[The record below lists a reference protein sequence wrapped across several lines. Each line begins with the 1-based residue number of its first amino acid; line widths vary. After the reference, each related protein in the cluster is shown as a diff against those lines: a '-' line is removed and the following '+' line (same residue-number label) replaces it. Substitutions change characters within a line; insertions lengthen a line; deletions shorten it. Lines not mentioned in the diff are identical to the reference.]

1 MDTPSSNSLSRPR
14 LRLNRHTPISRVQ
27 DSSDMDFTPVAVPS
41 SARSQLNV
49 VDDEDD
55 NQPTPRM
62 PLRHISSFSN
72 NYGPN
77 SEFGPSTSSVAPS
90 ETPAAR
96 LRALLAR
103 SLDSPNG
110 KSPPTRPSAQ
120 LSDSE
125 DGAGSVLSRFTPAT
139 PSVTRDSLKDLFS
152 RARREPGDTPQKSR
166 PRRNSFDTSEMD
178 ITPVVDRERE
188 QHKGKRKSLSDDEVD
203 KPRSESSF
211 RSSHAATFD
220 TLRARLIV
228 SVTSQPS
235 ETGSLLADEPRLEG
249 HANVNST
256 TTLLPPLD
264 STWSSP
270 PRSASS
276 HQRTFQLPS
285 QLASHSSKVIHL
297 QCLHTP
303 DHSIRSA
310 GSRFGYAACYGR
322 SRYI

>member
-14 LRLNRHTPISRVQ
+14 LRLNRHTPSLRVQ

-62 PLRHISSFSN
+62 PLRNIASFSN
-72 NYGPN
+72 SYGPN

-110 KSPPTRPSAQ
+110 KSPPTRPSSH
-120 LSDSE
+120 LSE
-125 DGAGSVLSRFTPAT
+125 DGAGSVSSRFAPAT

-203 KPRSESSF
+203 KPSVSILFTSS
-211 RSSHAATFD
+211 S
-220 TLRARLIV
+220 
-228 SVTSQPS
+228 
-235 ETGSLLADEPRLEG
+235 
-249 HANVNST
+249 
-256 TTLLPPLD
+256 
-264 STWSSP
+264 
-270 PRSASS
+270 
-276 HQRTFQLPS
+276 
-285 QLASHSSKVIHL
+285 LASHHDTYQRIQQRVRIVISVFS
-297 QCLHTP
+297 CNNV
-303 DHSIRSA
+303 
-310 GSRFGYAACYGR
+310 
-322 SRYI
+322 

>member
-14 LRLNRHTPISRVQ
+14 LRLNRHTPIPRVQ

-41 SARSQLNV
+41 SARSQFNV

-62 PLRHISSFSN
+62 PLRNIASFSN

-77 SEFGPSTSSVAPS
+77 SEFGLSTSSATPS
-90 ETPAAR
+90 DTPAAR

-103 SLDSPNG
+103 SSDSPNG
-110 KSPPTRPSAQ
+110 KSPPTRPFAQ
-120 LSDSE
+120 LSE
-125 DGAGSVLSRFTPAT
+125 DGAGSASSRFTPAT

-203 KPRSESSF
+203 KP
-211 RSSHAATFD
+211 
-220 TLRARLIV
+220 
-228 SVTSQPS
+228 
-235 ETGSLLADEPRLEG
+235 
-249 HANVNST
+249 
-256 TTLLPPLD
+256 
-264 STWSSP
+264 
-270 PRSASS
+270 SASS
-276 HQRTFQLPS
+276 LFTLTPLVSYHNTCQRIQQRVRIFIS
-285 QLASHSSKVIHL
+285 VFSCSNV
-297 QCLHTP
+297 
-303 DHSIRSA
+303 
-310 GSRFGYAACYGR
+310 
-322 SRYI
+322 